1 MMDRLGTS
9 QFTALQHMEQVM
21 PYGERGAWLR
31 NALLCSILVNI
42 HRDKSQA
49 AAEIDDF
56 MPEALRSKPSADG
69 SDSATGILAF
79 FEMVEKSQKA
89 KEVAGAAR

>member
-9 QFTALQHMEQVM
+9 EFAALQHMEQLM

-31 NALLCSILVNI
+31 NALLCCVLVNI
-42 HRDKSQA
+42 HRDKGQP

-69 SDSATGILAF
+69 SDSAKGILAF
-79 FEMVEKSQKA
+79 FEMVEKSQKEEA
-89 KEVAGAAR
+89 VSATR